1 MMTATELANIL
12 NGTKPY
18 PCYGI
23 RTDDR
28 SFKAGDSDLGCS
40 RDWDH
45 VIDNYSKDYLPGIC
59 ATGIGYLWLDGSEDD
74 AITIQ
79 KAIDSNSKYCGEH
92 QYLIAGEFADYGEDP
107 DEVIIRNAVV
117 LAVIR

>member
-1 MMTATELANIL
+1 MLTATELANIL
-12 NGTKPY
+12 KGTRPY
-18 PCYGI
+18 GVYGI
-23 RTDDR
+23 RTEDR
-28 SFKAGDSDLGCS
+28 QFTVGDTGLGCS

-79 KAIDSNSKYCGEH
+79 EAIDSNSKYCGEH
-92 QYLIAGEFADYGEDP
+92 QYLIAGELADYGEDP
-107 DEVIIRNAVV
+107 DEVIIRNTVV